1 MATIEKFIE
10 PPLMLHIIEMRE
22 YAYIPWICR
31 NNSPC
36 IFNRAFKYLA
46 TFCDK
51 LFNVKGVKPN
61 ALCLDAQYST
71 RSESFCHKLKE
82 WGFEKLMIRPWIVSH
97 TYDFFKTLNLKGE
110 NKFPERKR
118 KRERY
123 TYWVECIHYYCII
136 VSSRIRLQ
144 KCNSCIKEEKEK
156 KKRQTVT
163 HKGTSKEGNIAKLT
177 ATKLD

>member
-10 PPLMLHIIEMRE
+10 PPPLMLHMIEMRVH
-22 YAYIPWICR
+22 AYIPWICR
-31 NNSPC
+31 NDSPC

-156 KKRQTVT
+156 KKDKLLHT
-163 HKGTSKEGNIAKLT
+163 KELPKKAI
-177 ATKLD
+177 